1 MKTVALSEE
10 SWRKLKELK
19 EKMGFRSFNELI
31 EMLIE
36 TWHLTSLKEEL
47 SRVELSFDFEDA
59 KKFINDARKAPKK
72 SFSEAATG

>member
-36 TWHLTSLKEEL
+36 TWHLSSLKEEL
-47 SRVELSFDFEDA
+47 SRMELSFDFEDA
-59 KKFINDARKAPKK
+59 KKFITDARRPVKK
-72 SFSEAATG
+72 SSAEAGTS